1 MKYTFKCLFTYFF
14 LFLFWM
20 TTASFAQQVHLDLGL
35 RSQKS
40 FGLYFENGVVGQ
52 ISSDSIANN
61 RLYLGIGFISS
72 RFGSAIGNNAIKQ
85 DNYQVWLSY
94 YFNKAHRIYPFVSL
108 GSGYFNAD
116 YESADFKVL
125 DHSSA
130 LFSATAGF
138 EYHTPILLKMN
149 LALGY
154 NFISGNGLEGP
165 GTLYPIFAQ
174 LNFYYPLK

>member
-1 MKYTFKCLFTYFF
+1 MKYTFKYLLSCLTLILFF
-14 LFLFWM
+14 IVTELK
-20 TTASFAQQVHLDLGL
+20 SQQIHFDLGL

-40 FGLYFENGVVGQ
+40 FGLYFENGVVWQ
-52 ISSDSIANN
+52 VSSENIAKNQLSLGLGYTTS
-61 RLYLGIGFISS
+61 RL
-72 RFGSAIGNNAIKQ
+72 GSAIGNNAIKQ
-85 DNYQVWLSY
+85 DNYQIWLSY

-108 GSGYFNAD
+108 GSGYFSAD
-116 YESADFKVL
+116 YESDDFKVL

-138 EYHTPILLKMN
+138 EYNTPILLKMN

-165 GTLYPIFAQ
+165 GTLYPVFAQ